1 MQGYR
6 GRMAKKGGPVQLQAE
21 INTNEDWQ
29 KMLTEKKGLVVVEV
43 YSGWCGP
50 CVAIS
55 GNLKKMKLDN
65 QSEFFHLAMAKSDEI
80 EELKRFRNKSEPVWM
95 IIGNGKLVTV
105 MFGTNAPKI
114 IKVVEKEFQEEL
126 KVMKGEL
133 ERPEK
138 SFTTMTPEEEMKL
151 KRDENA
157 RKDIEMK
164 EAAELLERSN
174 KYRMR
179 SLDRVSKLLTL
190 RSLLLIFP
198 NAKLPTGECPVLVE
212 LLTQLES
219 ILCTVLWQDEELQLT
234 EHNLHKVFFKSDFK
248 LSDTLKELILKEPC
262 IAVVVQFDPAKF
274 RPEGEEPPEGEVP
287 VVSLP
292 LGDIEYKLANKVY
305 GLQDDETIDCN
316 KPRDDSISGSFMTTL
331 EDDSL
336 MPSIWTPVKVIQ
348 KSAAMDALYPDKLLE
363 EFKYTEDK
371 MPPQQV
377 IMVFEAINGGDIEE
391 VIVENKSIV
400 YRHGYFDSANPELAK
415 LVAKTFE
422 SLKKFP
428 DDKIKATKLVIGVTE
443 WADDTLLKF
452 TSSYPLYISPD
463 PKLGSKEAEM
473 FFPYNYN
480 ELKEEKPV
488 APVVQNAAVD
498 STSNEEEDE
507 LEAGEQE
514 EEGEGEEEENKE
526 EV

>member
-164 EAAELLERSN
+164 EAAELR
-174 KYRMR
+174 KQIRQ
-179 SLDRVSKLLTL
+179 
-190 RSLLLIFP
+190 
-198 NAKLPTGECPVLVE
+198 
-212 LLTQLES
+212 TQF
-219 ILCTVLWQDEELQLT
+219 VG
-234 EHNLHKVFFKSDFK
+234 
-248 LSDTLKELILKEPC
+248 LK
-262 IAVVVQFDPAKF
+262 
-274 RPEGEEPPEGEVP
+274 
-287 VVSLP
+287 
-292 LGDIEYKLANKVY
+292 
-305 GLQDDETIDCN
+305 
-316 KPRDDSISGSFMTTL
+316 
-331 EDDSL
+331 
-336 MPSIWTPVKVIQ
+336 
-348 KSAAMDALYPDKLLE
+348 
-363 EFKYTEDK
+363 
-371 MPPQQV
+371 QQ
-377 IMVFEAINGGDIEE
+377 GRKD
-391 VIVENKSIV
+391 
-400 YRHGYFDSANPELAK
+400 
-415 LVAKTFE
+415 
-422 SLKKFP
+422 
-428 DDKIKATKLVIGVTE
+428 
-443 WADDTLLKF
+443 
-452 TSSYPLYISPD
+452 
-463 PKLGSKEAEM
+463 
-473 FFPYNYN
+473 
-480 ELKEEKPV
+480 
-488 APVVQNAAVD
+488 
-498 STSNEEEDE
+498 
-507 LEAGEQE
+507 
-514 EEGEGEEEENKE
+514 
-526 EV
+526 